1 MEKGGGMKTNRE
13 RERNVDKWGEVPA
26 QMKMDRN

>member
-1 MEKGGGMKTNRE
+1 MGMEKGGEMKTNRE
-13 RERNVDKWGEVPA
+13 RNGDKWREVPA